1 VIRAPIMPP
10 VHDSALDNVRPRRVS
25 SNTRA
30 SPGVAAGRSCQSA
43 RTDATGFLAELEA
56 QPSCHHGR
64 DIRGGDFAQAPLF
77 DAGAAGEE
85 DPAHLVVRCQ
95 EAVHAVMAADR
106 TVYTKKV
113 VNRLVKED
121 KVIKA
126 SEHWEDDKALPLPAQ
141 MFRFGAEMVA
151 EKGAPFSYSLL
162 SLWPI
167 NKQNAPKTDAEKEG
181 LQFIA
186 DNPGQNFYKEEEL
199 GGVKYYTAIYP
210 DPAVA
215 PACVDCHN
223 DHKDTPKSDF
233 KIGDVMGGVVIRI
246 PLS

>member
-1 VIRAPIMPP
+1 MKLTS
-10 VHDSALDNVRPRRVS
+10 SAKIKLGIAALFS
-25 SNTRA
+25 
-30 SPGVAAGRSCQSA
+30 AAGALTLSA
-43 RTDATGFLAELEA
+43 
-56 QPSCHHGR
+56 C
-64 DIRGGDFAQAPLF
+64 GDSKASSGISPQVMADSL
-77 DAGAAGEE
+77 
-85 DPAHLVVRCQ
+85 
-95 EAVHAVMAADR
+95 HAVMAADR

-113 VNRLVKED
+113 VNRLVKEE

-126 SEHWEDDKALPLPAQ
+126 SEHWKDEKALPLPAQ

-151 EKGAPFSYSLL
+151 ENGAPFSYSLL

-167 NKQNAPKTDAEKEG
+167 NKQNEPKTEAEKTG
-181 LQFIA
+181 LQYII
-186 DNPGQNFYKEEEL
+186 DNPGQNFYQEEEL
-199 GGVKYYTAIYP
+199 GGTTYFTAVYP

-246 PLS
+246 PLSS